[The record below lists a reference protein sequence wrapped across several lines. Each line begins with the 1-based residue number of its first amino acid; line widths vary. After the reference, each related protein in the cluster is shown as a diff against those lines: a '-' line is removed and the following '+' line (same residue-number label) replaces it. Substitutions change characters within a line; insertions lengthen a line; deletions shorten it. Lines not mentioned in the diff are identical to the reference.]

1 MWAVFRYK
9 KDNYQLLRSNLE
21 KAVNDK
27 IVFYNP
33 KISFIKKTLKKS
45 KIITKHIL
53 EGYAFCYYE
62 KFKEAN
68 TLSKFKYTKGLK
80 HFLDGHILNQN
91 QIVEFIS
98 LCKKNEDKNGNLN
111 QAFFTILKK
120 NKIKFLNGPLSNL
133 IFEIIEKNKNK
144 NKIQIKLGEIPLII
158 NKNSNYYYLPI

>member
-144 NKIQIKLGEIPLII
+144 IQIKLGEIPLII